1 MNCGDS
7 GIVHIHTAG
16 TAQRLQKDGKL
27 SGVVFVWDGAI
38 CKFVQ
43 NAVRLAVIDLCH
55 IFCNEAGLAGCII
68 VRFHCFV
75 HPDIA
80 VFADADA
87 HVSLSGTVWAVD
99 EFFFSGLI
107 SHRSRLCGKSGI

>member
-68 VRFHCFV
+68 VRFHRFV

-107 SHRSRLCGKSGI
+107 SHRSRLCGKSGL